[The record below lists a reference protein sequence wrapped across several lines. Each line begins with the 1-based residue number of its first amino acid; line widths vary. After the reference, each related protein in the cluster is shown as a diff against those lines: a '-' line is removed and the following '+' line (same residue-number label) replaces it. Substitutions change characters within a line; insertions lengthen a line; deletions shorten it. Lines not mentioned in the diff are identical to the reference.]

1 MKPKALMG
9 VASGRIKREQ
19 KSDWTTPLSRGCQ
32 FFVALQFSRDDFS
45 DQMCFVHRL
54 VRHVGTHLN
63 IGVDEAAVGL

>member
-1 MKPKALMG
+1 
-9 VASGRIKREQ
+9 
-19 KSDWTTPLSRGCQ
+19 
-32 FFVALQFSRDDFS
+32 LQFSRDDFS